1 MDKLRVGLI
10 GIGGMGFCH
19 YNCYKKIESAQLA
32 AVCDVRSDMAL
43 EKTGGSVKIYT
54 DFEEMARVE
63 RLDMVDI
70 CTPSY
75 LHADMAIKCLDM
87 GLHVLCEKPMTLT
100 GSDAD
105 RLLKVADGT
114 DKNFMV
120 AHVVRFM
127 RPYAYLRETIKKG
140 ELGRLLRLDMKRIS
154 SIPKWSWEDWMRD
167 ESKSGGVVTD
177 LSIHDFDF
185 VQSVLGKPDDLKS
198 YYRPIAE
205 NSSFSIAQMRYGNTL
220 VTCESGWYNADIP
233 FNASYYAVFDNGY
246 IDFKD
251 GKVYRNKEEV
261 SLGGKAAEEL
271 GINIKSDDAY
281 QAEIEY
287 FIGCSQKGVRPDF
300 VSPASSADSVRL
312 SDEIK
317 RNAVKL

>member
-1 MDKLRVGLI
+1 MNKLRVGLI

-19 YNCYKKIESAQLA
+19 YNCYKKIDSAQLV
-32 AVCDVRSDMAL
+32 AVCDVRTDMAR
-43 EKTGGSVKIYT
+43 EKTGGDVKIYA

-75 LHADMAIKCLDM
+75 LHADIAVKCLEM

-100 GSDAD
+100 DGDAD
-105 RLLKVADGT
+105 RLLAAAGST

-127 RPYAYLRETIKKG
+127 KPYAYLRETINRG

-198 YYRPIAE
+198 YYSPIVE
-205 NSSFSIAQMRYGNTL
+205 NSSFSVAQMRYGNAL

-233 FNASYYAVFDNGY
+233 FNASYSAVFDNGY

-251 GKVYRNKEEV
+251 GKVYKNKTEV
-261 SLGGKAAEEL
+261 SLGGSAEEEL
-271 GINIKSDDAY
+271 GINIKGDDAY

-287 FIGCSQKGVRPDF
+287 FIECSLKGAKPDF

-312 SDEIK
+312 SDAIK
-317 RNAVKL
+317 NNAVKL

>member
-1 MDKLRVGLI
+1 MNKLRVGLI

-19 YNCYKKIESAQLA
+19 YNCYKKIDSAQLV
-32 AVCDVRSDMAL
+32 AVCDVRTEMAR
-43 EKTGGSVKIYT
+43 EKTGGDVKIYA

-75 LHADMAIKCLDM
+75 LHADIAVKCLEM

-100 GSDAD
+100 GGDAD
-105 RLLKVADGT
+105 RLLAAAGRT

-127 RPYAYLRETIKKG
+127 KPYAYLRETINRG

-198 YYRPIAE
+198 YYSPIVE
-205 NSSFSIAQMRYGNTL
+205 NSSFSVAQMRYGNAL

-233 FNASYYAVFDNGY
+233 FNASYSAVFDNGY

-251 GKVYRNKEEV
+251 GKVYKNKTEV
-261 SLGGKAAEEL
+261 SLGGSAEEEL
-271 GINIKSDDAY
+271 GINIKGDDAY

-287 FIGCSQKGVRPDF
+287 FIECSLKGAKPDF

-312 SDEIK
+312 SDAIK
-317 RNAVKL
+317 NNAVKL